1 MMALRMNLL
10 SAIEAEDPY
19 PQPQRWEEVFGIPP
33 LTSPEAAA
41 SVAIEQLWGSLITH
55 YTPLSM
61 SCSEPYANL
70 PGRSWSLIC
79 VCRSASFLIG
89 HSLKD

>member
-10 SAIEAEDPY
+10 SAIEAEDP
-19 PQPQRWEEVFGIPP
+19 PP
-33 LTSPEAAA
+33 ATPTLGGSVWNPTFDLSEAAA
-41 SVAIEQLWGSLITH
+41 SVAMEQLWSSLITH